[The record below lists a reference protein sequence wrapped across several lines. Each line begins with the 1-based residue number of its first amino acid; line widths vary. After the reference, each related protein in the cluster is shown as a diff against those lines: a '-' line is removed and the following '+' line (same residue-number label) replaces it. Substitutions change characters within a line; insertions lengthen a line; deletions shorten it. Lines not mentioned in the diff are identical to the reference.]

1 MRKRTLGLI
10 ALGTALCLTAG
21 GIFVFDRGCAQ
32 KGREYREEAEIVRQE
47 LQDLK
52 GQIEEMDQRRESTQK
67 EYDKIRKEYETVMRG
82 VDESLEQVI
91 QLYYSDDPAAQ
102 NVLLYGEDY
111 GELGN
116 LWNQLIDF
124 DQYEFQNMQ
133 EIHGNEFSYPEGPRF
148 VSESGDQKILKLA
161 NLYYDRYVKF
171 QEESRDKPFYEFSGW
186 TVVFRDSGLED
197 TQGIACRAEERT
209 FCVRDE
215 ENQILYVPADAG
227 CVDRE
232 LLHGLAHVFISS
244 HRADKGYEVVA
255 EKLYR
260 RRYEYSGALLSP
272 TLHLTD
278 QEEFMAEMFHGAFLM
293 DSALTEFNID
303 LEILTILW
311 GINAWYVDEEI

>member
-1 MRKRTLGLI
+1 MKKQTLGII
-10 ALGTALCLTAG
+10 ALGTALCLAAG
-21 GIFVFDRGCAQ
+21 GIFAFDQSCAQ
-32 KGREYREEAEIVRQE
+32 KGREYREKAEIVRQE

-52 GQIEEMDQRRESTQK
+52 GQIEEMDQKRESARK
-67 EYDKIRKEYETVMRG
+67 EYDKIRKEYDTVERS

-91 QLYYSDDPAAQ
+91 RLYYSDDPAAQ
-102 NVLLYGEDY
+102 NVLLFNDID
-111 GELGN
+111 GELGKISY
-116 LWNQLIDF
+116 QLYDF
-124 DQYEFQNMQ
+124 DRYEFQNMQ

-148 VSESGDQKILKLA
+148 LSESGDQRILKLA
-161 NLYYDRYVKF
+161 NLFLDGSVKS

-215 ENQILYVPADAG
+215 ENKILYVPADAD
-227 CVDRE
+227 CVDRQ

-244 HRADKGYEVVA
+244 HKADEGYKFVA

-293 DSALTEFNID
+293 DSDLMEFNTD

-311 GINAWYVDEEI
+311 GIDAWYVDEKI